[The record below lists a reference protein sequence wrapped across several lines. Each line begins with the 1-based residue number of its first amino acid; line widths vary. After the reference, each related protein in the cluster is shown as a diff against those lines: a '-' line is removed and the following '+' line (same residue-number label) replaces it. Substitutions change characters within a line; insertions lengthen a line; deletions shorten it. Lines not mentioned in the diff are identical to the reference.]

1 MRWAPVVLLVVAACE
16 GSVLGGLDGL
26 PAVGGVDP
34 ASPGGGATQ
43 PVDPLAVRCRD
54 ERAVAWGPLRRV
66 THEEYDSAVQRLLDT
81 TATPSTN
88 FPAQARAHGFTNGS
102 ALQTVGELQV
112 ERYADAAEALA
123 TAATSDLPRL
133 LACDVASQGE
143 ATCAHRFIDRFA
155 PRAFRRPLEDAERTA
170 LREAYAR
177 ARREQLSFRD
187 GIEVIL
193 LSVLQSPKFLYHLEE
208 GALAS
213 DGLVKLNGSTVAAR
227 LATALWQSLP
237 DDALTAAALSGE
249 LDTKEGVE
257 AQVRRMLTDP
267 RAKTVLV
274 RLFLE
279 LTRADEVDRI
289 EKDARL
295 FPTWSAQRTSLK
307 GEAARF
313 LESVLFDGDGRVS
326 TLLTAQHTFVDAE
339 LARLY
344 QLPAVTGWTR
354 VSLDA
359 SPRGGLLTLG
369 SVMAVNAKAN
379 QSSPV
384 LRGLFVRE
392 HLLCTPPPPPPQNAN
407 IVAPDV
413 VPGVST
419 RERFR
424 QHIADPSCAGCH
436 QMMDPIGLGFEN
448 FDAVGG
454 WRTTDEGFAV
464 THDGYLYGSDVEGPF
479 LGAEDLASRLA
490 RSAHVTDCMGTQAF
504 RFFAARHEA
513 DADTCS
519 IYRANE
525 AARLARGDVKE
536 LVVALLSSDA
546 FRYRKV
552 AP

>member
-1 MRWAPVVLLVVAACE
+1 MRWAPLLLLAVTACE

-26 PAVGGVDP
+26 PGVGGVDP
-34 ASPGGGATQ
+34 IAPGGGPTQ
-43 PVDPLAVRCRD
+43 PVDPLALRCRD
-54 ERAVAWGPLRRV
+54 ELSVAWGPLRRV

-81 TATPSTN
+81 TATPSTT

-123 TAATSDLPRL
+123 TAATNDLPRL
-133 LACDVASQGE
+133 LACDVAAQGE

-155 PRAFRRPLEDAERTA
+155 PRAFRRPLEDTERTA

-187 GIEVIL
+187 GIEVVL
-193 LSVLQSPKFLYHLEE
+193 LAVLQSPKFLYHLEE
-208 GALAS
+208 GAPAS
-213 DGLVKLNGSTVAAR
+213 DGLVKLNGATVAAR

-257 AQVRRMLTDP
+257 AQVRRMLADP

-289 EKDARL
+289 DKDARL

-313 LESVLFDGDGRVS
+313 LESVLFDGDGKLS

-344 QLPAVTGWTR
+344 QLPAVTVWTR
-354 VSLDA
+354 VSLGA

-464 THDGYLYGSDVEGPF
+464 TPDGYLYGSDVEGAF

-519 IYRANE
+519 IYRANQ
-525 AARLARGDVKE
+525 AARLAKGDVKE

>member
-1 MRWAPVVLLVVAACE
+1 MRWVSLLLLAACE
-16 GSVLGGLDGL
+16 GSVLGGLEAL
-26 PAVGGVDP
+26 PGGGGVDP
-34 ASPGGGATQ
+34 LPPGPTA
-43 PVDPLAVRCRD
+43 PADPLALRCRD
-54 ERAVAWGPLRRV
+54 ELAVGWGPLRRV

-81 TATPSTN
+81 TASPAAT

-112 ERYADAAEALA
+112 ERYAEAAEVLA
-123 TAATSDLPRL
+123 TAATRDLPRL
-133 LACDVASQGE
+133 LACDVAALGE
-143 ATCAHRFIDRFA
+143 STCAHRFIDRFV
-155 PRAFRRPLEDAERTA
+155 PRAFRRPLDDAERTA
-170 LREAYAR
+170 FREAYAR
-177 ARREQLSFRD
+177 ARREQLSFRE
-187 GIEVIL
+187 GVEVIVL
-193 LSVLQSPKFLYHLEE
+193 AVLQSPKFLYHLEE
-208 GALAS
+208 GTPAG
-213 DGLVKLNGSTVAAR
+213 DGLVKLNGHTVSAR

-237 DDALTAAALSGE
+237 DDELTQAALEGT
-249 LDTKEGVE
+249 LDTREGVE
-257 AQVRRMLTDP
+257 AQARRMLADP
-267 RAKTVLV
+267 RARPVLV

-289 EKDARL
+289 DKDAER
-295 FPTWSAQRTSLK
+295 FPDWATQRTSMK
-307 GEAARF
+307 AETTRF
-313 LESVLFDGDGRVS
+313 LESVLFDGDGRLA

-344 QLPAVTGWTR
+344 QLPPVTGWTR
-354 VSLDA
+354 VALDA

-448 FDAVGG
+448 FDAVGA
-454 WRTTDEGFAV
+454 WRTTDEGFPV
-464 THDGYLYGSDVEGPF
+464 TPDGHLYGSDVEGPF

-504 RFFAARHEA
+504 RFLAARHEA

-519 IYRANE
+519 IFRANA
-525 AARLARGDVKE
+525 AAREAKGDVKA
-536 LVVALLSSDA
+536 LVVGLVASDA